1 MKMLLNINIILR
13 DKVIDISTT
22 TNNRVSSIQSSLSR
36 ADDNNNTFRFM
47 KDLVSRSSFGDD
59 SSITNLIR
67 YIKETDISDFN
78 KILFNLINMN
88 VERSSNI
95 QYEMLL
101 VEEKN

>member
-1 MKMLLNINIILR
+1 MKMILNINVILW
-13 DKVIDISTT
+13 DEVIDISATI
-22 TNNRVSSIQSSLSR
+22 NNRVSSRKTSISR
-36 ADDNNNTFRFM
+36 ADDDNNTFRFV

-59 SSITNLIR
+59 SSITNSIR

>member
-1 MKMLLNINIILR
+1 
-13 DKVIDISTT
+13 
-22 TNNRVSSIQSSLSR
+22 
-36 ADDNNNTFRFM
+36 M